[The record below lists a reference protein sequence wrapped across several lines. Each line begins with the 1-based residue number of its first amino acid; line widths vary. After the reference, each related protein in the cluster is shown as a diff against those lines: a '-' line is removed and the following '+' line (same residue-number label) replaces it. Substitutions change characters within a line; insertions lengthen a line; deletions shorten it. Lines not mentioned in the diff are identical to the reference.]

1 MIIVLPLINHLFNK
15 CLGMV
20 IYVGNIPYTF
30 KEEDLKK
37 VFSEF
42 QSVVSAKLIVDR
54 QTNRSKGYGFVELT
68 DEEEAKVAVEKLN
81 NSQVAGRNIKVNN
94 AHKDEPRVK
103 E

>member
-1 MIIVLPLINHLFNK
+1 
-15 CLGMV
+15 MV

-30 KEEDLKK
+30 KEEDLKG

-54 QTNRSKGYGFVELT
+54 QTKRSKGYGFVEMA
-68 DEEEAKVAVEKLN
+68 DDSEAAAVEKLN

-94 AHKDEPRVK
+94 AHKTDPTTKNVE
-103 E
+103 

>member
-1 MIIVLPLINHLFNK
+1 
-15 CLGMV
+15 MV

-30 KEEDLKK
+30 KEEDLKG

-54 QTNRSKGYGFVELT
+54 QTKRSKGYGFVEMA
-68 DEEEAKVAVEKLN
+68 DDSEATAAVEKLN

-94 AHKDEPRVK
+94 AHKTDPATKDVV
-103 E
+103 

>member
-1 MIIVLPLINHLFNK
+1 
-15 CLGMV
+15 MV
-20 IYVGNIPYTF
+20 IYVGNIPFTF
-30 KEEDLKK
+30 KEDDLKK

-68 DEEEAKVAVEKLN
+68 DEEEAKVAVDKLN

>member
-1 MIIVLPLINHLFNK
+1 
-15 CLGMV
+15 MV

-30 KEEDLKK
+30 KEEDLKG

-54 QTNRSKGYGFVELT
+54 QTKRSKGYGFVEMA
-68 DEEEAKVAVEKLN
+68 DDREAAAAVEKLN

-94 AHKDEPRVK
+94 AHKTDPTTKNVEQCS

>member
-1 MIIVLPLINHLFNK
+1 
-15 CLGMV
+15 MV

-30 KEEDLKK
+30 KEEDLKG

-54 QTNRSKGYGFVELT
+54 QTKRSKGYGFVEMA
-68 DEEEAKVAVEKLN
+68 DDSEAAAAVEKLN

-94 AHKDEPRVK
+94 AHKTDATKDIV
-103 E
+103 

>member
-1 MIIVLPLINHLFNK
+1 
-15 CLGMV
+15 MV

>member
-1 MIIVLPLINHLFNK
+1 
-15 CLGMV
+15 MV

-30 KEEDLKK
+30 KEEDLKG

-54 QTNRSKGYGFVELT
+54 QTKRSKGYGFVEMT
-68 DEEEAKVAVEKLN
+68 DDSEAAAAVEKLN

-94 AHKDEPRVK
+94 AHKTDPATKDVV
-103 E
+103 